1 MSRPAP
7 QRKWGIRTLLFLALA
22 AASII
27 VSNWMRMTGNTDVI
41 LLTFI
46 GLLVGLIGATIS
58 TIQGFRVWG
67 AGFPARSP
75 RATAASAPSSPACV
89 ELGRAPR
96 RRCPPP
102 GLAAGGDPGPGGG
115 QLSPVRRV
123 PAWSSRDAASS
134 MPAHG
139 SGPASRSAMVAR
151 VWPPG
156 TKSSSSDQSSGTET
170 GAPGRARTA

>member
-7 QRKWGIRTLLFLALA
+7 QRKWGIRTPLFLGLA

-67 AGFPARSP
+67 QASPRGAPARP
-75 RATAASAPSSPACV
+75 AP
-89 ELGRAPR
+89 
-96 RRCPPP
+96 
-102 GLAAGGDPGPGGG
+102 
-115 QLSPVRRV
+115 
-123 PAWSSRDAASS
+123 
-134 MPAHG
+134 
-139 SGPASRSAMVAR
+139 
-151 VWPPG
+151 
-156 TKSSSSDQSSGTET
+156 
-170 GAPGRARTA
+170 